1 MITVGKTRIR
11 PGPSVD
17 VGPVGTIGLVAAAP
31 HDGGSTA
38 PELYLITCG
47 HVLAPTTM
55 SAPPT
60 DIVDAETSAL
70 VAIEAR
76 ATLPTATPNLDVGI
90 ARLVAPCDPGVPDLG
105 PPAAIGRDG
114 DFESDAEAGAGQ
126 GVPLR
131 VFGAASRQLVNTRLI
146 ERDATATVRYRDP
159 AGRDMDIPLSRQFI
173 IEAGALR
180 LGDSGA
186 PVLAGGFVAGIFVG
200 FDLADSRRGV
210 VTPIGAV
217 MAEASRLAG
226 IPLHLMLDFSRVREQ
241 PGDLIDGAAPSAVPA
256 PIPPAGT
263 TKAVPYTEVDI
274 AATLAALGL
283 DEADWPLLAGVLAV
297 ESAGFG
303 FLADR
308 RPKILFER
316 HVFSRLTAGR
326 FDGEAPNI
334 SSPQAGGYFGGPAEH
349 DRLNRARDL
358 CQQAGL
364 SEELAVKSASWGLG
378 QVMGFNHLAVGF
390 PSAGLMIA
398 AFETGEA
405 AQLAAI
411 AAFIIGKGLDAPL
424 REEDWHRFAH
434 GYNGANYAAHNYH
447 GKLVNRVGEARA
459 GRRPDPA
466 LRRVQTALLYLRH
479 LDHPSDV
486 DGIDGHQTALAIRG
500 WQAKNGQPQT
510 GTLAAGQIGQLLAE
524 AAV

>member
-1 MITVGKTRIR
+1 MIAVGKTRIR
-11 PGPSVD
+11 PSPGVD
-17 VGPVGTIGLVAAAP
+17 VDPVGTIGLVAAAP
-31 HDGGSTA
+31 HDGGSAA
-38 PELYLITCG
+38 PALYLITCG

-70 VAIEAR
+70 VAIKAR

-90 ARLVAPCDPGVPDLG
+90 AQLVAPCDPGVPGLG

-159 AGRDMDIPLSRQFI
+159 AGRDMDIPLSGQFI
-173 IEAGALR
+173 IEAGALQ

-186 PVLAGGFVAGIFVG
+186 PVLAGGFAAGIFVG

-241 PGDLIDGAAPSAVPA
+241 PGELDSGAALSAVPA

-263 TKAVPYTEVDI
+263 TKSMPYTEADI
-274 AATLAALGL
+274 AATLAALDL
-283 DEADWPLLAGVLAV
+283 AAADWPLLAGVLAV

-308 RPKILFER
+308 RPKTLFER
-316 HVFSRLTAGR
+316 HVFSRLTARR
-326 FDGEAPNI
+326 FDDQSPDI
-334 SSPQAGGYFGGPAEH
+334 SSLQAGGYLGGPAEH
-349 DRLNRARDL
+349 DRLDRARDL
-358 CQQAGL
+358 CRQAGL
-364 SEELAVKSASWGLG
+364 PEEPAFESASWGLG
-378 QVMGFNHLAVGF
+378 QVMGFNHQAVGF
-390 PSAGLMIA
+390 PSAATMIA

-405 AQLAAI
+405 AQLAAM
-411 AAFIIGKGLDAPL
+411 AAFIIGKDLDAAL
-424 REEDWHRFAH
+424 RAEDWHRFAR

-447 GKLVNRVGEARA
+447 GKLADRVAEARA

-479 LDHPSDV
+479 LDRPSRV
-486 DGIDGHQTALAIRG
+486 DGIAGPATAQAIRV
-500 WQAKNGQPQT
+500 WQAKNGQSQT
-510 GTLAAGQIGQLLAE
+510 GTLAPGQIAELLAD